1 MKILIPDDYQ
11 KATLTLQSIKK
22 LMKSHE
28 VLVIN
33 NLAKECDLEDKLK
46 EIDILILIRER
57 TIVDRNFLLK
67 LPNLK
72 LICQT
77 GPIGPHI
84 DIAACRDLG
93 IEILDGGG
101 DPTSAAEFAWLLIMS
116 ARRKFCKSVSDMKK
130 GRWQTTFGN
139 QMKGATLGIF
149 GFGRIG
155 KMVAQYA
162 QAFGMT
168 ILVYGSERSTQEAK
182 NLGYH
187 FTHSKD
193 EFFRRPDIISIHLR
207 LSDKTREIIQL
218 EDLLR
223 MKPHA
228 IFVNTARSA
237 LVEKGAI
244 EKILSLENSTYFALD
259 VYDSEPVYESKLLQS
274 ERVLCTPHLGYVT
287 EESFEN
293 YMEKACQNI
302 ASFMKRT

>member
-11 KATLTLQSIKK
+11 KATLTLQSITK

-57 TIVDRNFLLK
+57 TTVDRDLLLK

-77 GPIGPHI
+77 GPIGSHI
-84 DIAACRDLG
+84 DIEACRDLG
-93 IEILDGGG
+93 IKILDGGG

-116 ARRKFCKSVSDMKK
+116 ARRKLYKSVSDMKK

-162 QAFGMT
+162 QAFGMS

-193 EFFRRPDIISIHLR
+193 EFFTRPDVISVHLR
-207 LSDKTREIIQL
+207 LSDKTREII
-218 EDLLR
+218 
-223 MKPHA
+223 
-228 IFVNTARSA
+228 
-237 LVEKGAI
+237 
-244 EKILSLENSTYFALD
+244 
-259 VYDSEPVYESKLLQS
+259 KL
-274 ERVLCTPHLGYVT
+274 
-287 EESFEN
+287 
-293 YMEKACQNI
+293 
-302 ASFMKRT
+302 